1 MVVVTTDPPSAPA
14 KPDRRETGRQ
24 IAALIVGGLIVLF
37 AVLNLD
43 DVEVNW
49 VVATATTPLIVV
61 IGVSFALGTLAGLLI
76 ARGRARARRR

>member
-1 MVVVTTDPPSAPA
+1 MSTDHEPSAPA
-14 KPDRRETGRQ
+14 KRDRRETTRQ
-24 IAALIVGGLIVLF
+24 VAALLVGALIVVF

-49 VVATATTPLIVV
+49 VIATATTPLIVV
-61 IGVSFALGTLAGLLI
+61 IAASFVLGILAGLLI